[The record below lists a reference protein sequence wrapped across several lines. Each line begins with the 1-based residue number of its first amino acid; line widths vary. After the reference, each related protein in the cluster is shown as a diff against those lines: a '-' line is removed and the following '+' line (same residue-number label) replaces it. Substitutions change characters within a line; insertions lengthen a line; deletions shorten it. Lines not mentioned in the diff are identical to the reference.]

1 MNTLKFSLI
10 IVAIL
15 LCNACGLKPIASEYT
30 FVKTDVEDVDINQ
43 LGDGHVLIYNGANML
58 HTVDNTA
65 RLNVWIDNIP
75 LGQIRPSE
83 YAILNFKPKSYQ
95 FKLLH
100 IDFVNMKSEHTVEI
114 NNQTKVI
121 MIKPTVTSNKLE
133 ITNELPSKFEK
144 FKYAEKR

>member
-1 MNTLKFSLI
+1 MKTLKLLFLI
-10 IVAIL
+10 LAIPL
-15 LCNACGLKPIASEYT
+15 FNACGLKPITSEYT
-30 FVKTDVEDVDINQ
+30 FVKTDIEDVNLDE
-43 LGDGHVLIYNGANML
+43 LGDGDVLIYNGANIL
-58 HTVDNTA
+58 HTADNTA

-133 ITNELPSKFEK
+133 ITNELPKKFEK
-144 FKYAEKR
+144 FTYAQKR

>member
-1 MNTLKFSLI
+1 MKTLK
-10 IVAIL
+10 L
-15 LCNACGLKPIASEYT
+15 LLLLVVLPLFNSCGLKPISSEYT
-30 FVKTDVEDVDINQ
+30 FVKTDIDHVNIDE
-43 LGDGHVLIYNGANML
+43 LGDGNVLIYSGANIL

-83 YAILNFKPKSYQ
+83 YAILNFKPKAYQ

-114 NNQTKVI
+114 DKNTKVI

-133 ITNELPSKFEK
+133 VTNQLPPKFEK
-144 FKYAEKR
+144 YKYAEKR

>member
-1 MNTLKFSLI
+1 MKKLKPLLF
-10 IVAIL
+10 IL
-15 LCNACGLKPIASEYT
+15 PFALFYSCGLKPISSEYT
-30 FVKTDVEDVDINQ
+30 FIKTDLKDVSLDL

-65 RLNVWIDNIP
+65 RLNVWIDHIP
-75 LGQIRPSE
+75 LGQIRPRE
-83 YAILNFKPKSYQ
+83 YAILNLQPKEYQ

-100 IDFVNMKSEHTVEI
+100 IDFVNMKSEHAVFI
-114 NNQTKVI
+114 DKNTKVI

-133 ITNELPSKFEK
+133 ITNKLPSKFEK

>member
-1 MNTLKFSLI
+1 MKTLKLLFLI
-10 IVAIL
+10 LAIPL
-15 LCNACGLKPIASEYT
+15 FNACGLKPITSEYT
-30 FVKTDVEDVDINQ
+30 FVKTDIEDVNLDE
-43 LGDGHVLIYNGANML
+43 LGDGDVLIYNGANIL
-58 HTVDNTA
+58 HTADNTA

-83 YAILNFKPKSYQ
+83 YAILNFKPKAYQ

-114 NNQTKVI
+114 DNQTKVI

-133 ITNELPSKFEK
+133 ITNELPKKFEK
-144 FKYAEKR
+144 FTYAQKR